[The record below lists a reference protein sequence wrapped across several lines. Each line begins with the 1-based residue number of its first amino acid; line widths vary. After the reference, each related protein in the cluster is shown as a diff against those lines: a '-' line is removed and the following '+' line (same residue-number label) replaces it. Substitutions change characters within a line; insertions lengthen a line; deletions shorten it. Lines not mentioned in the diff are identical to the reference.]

1 MPLVQRIH
9 LNRASG
15 VPVFR
20 QVIDQI
26 VFMIEAGELQDGD
39 RLPSS
44 RLLAAN
50 LDVNR
55 NTTAR
60 AYAELNRLGFLSS
73 QGRAGMVVRRSEH
86 AREALARHEAAVA
99 ALAGP
104 VRECIELGLSADE
117 IAMIAYH
124 ECLHAQQATIQI
136 SFVECNEERA
146 KSFASE
152 LSETVNGTVQPL
164 VLGTLK
170 NSDLADA
177 DLVVTTFFHHAEI
190 RRLVQALQ
198 LSRPPEVLAIVA
210 APHIKTLSRLSRIPK
225 DRRIGI
231 LYSTEDQA
239 EAIRQSLTD
248 TGLENLRVLTGV
260 DDPEIDNCDLVIV
273 PSENPDLGDQVRDRA
288 KVIDFGNVLDPASR
302 RMVSE
307 IVDEIRER
315 KDRMLI
321 DHSGGRAAASS

>member
-1 MPLVQRIH
+1 VTRIQ
-9 LNRASG
+9 LNRTSG

-60 AYAELNRLGFLSS
+60 AYAELSRLGFLVAK
-73 QGRAGMVVRRSEH
+73 GRAGMVVRRSEQ
-86 AREALARHEAAVA
+86 ARQDHERHEAAVA

-104 VRECIELGLSADE
+104 VRECLELGLSADE
-117 IAMIAYH
+117 IAKIAYH
-124 ECLHAQQATIQI
+124 ESLHAQGASLRIA
-136 SFVECNEERA
+136 FVECNEERA

-152 LSETVNGTVQPL
+152 LSETVQENVQPL
-164 VLGTLK
+164 VLGELK
-170 NSDLADA
+170 DA
-177 DLVVTTFFHHAEI
+177 DLSDADVVITTFFHHAEI
-190 RRLVQALQ
+190 RRAVQALR
-198 LSRPPEVLAIVA
+198 LASPPEVLAIVA
-210 APHIKTLSRLSRIPK
+210 APHIKTLARLSRIPK

-248 TGLENLRVLTGV
+248 TGLANVIVLKDV
-260 DDPEIDNCDLVIV
+260 DDPQVADCDVVVV
-273 PSENPDLGDQVRDRA
+273 PSENPDLGEQLRDRT
-288 KVIDFGNVLDPASR
+288 KVIEFGNVLDPASR

-307 IVDEIRER
+307 IVDELREAKER
-315 KDRMLI
+315 
-321 DHSGGRAAASS
+321 